1 MCDVNFTRP
10 LPHRHADLLCRADR
24 HGGGVGG
31 GSRSKE
37 VLHGKWRRKHP
48 QVDVESF
55 GSGSGGSGG
64 KKKRKKNKKTS
75 ENGDSI
81 AAVTNFRMI
90 DRYRSIY
97 YATSLGNHEM
107 LVVERPWLHVL
118 RSLPD
123 PIYRK
128 KYGKT

>member
-1 MCDVNFTRP
+1 MLALIVKRFVEATP

-48 QVDVESF
+48 QVEW
-55 GSGSGGSGG
+55 
-64 KKKRKKNKKTS
+64 N
-75 ENGDSI
+75 SI

-128 KYGKT
+128 KYGTCKT

>member
-1 MCDVNFTRP
+1 M
-10 LPHRHADLLCRADR
+10 
-24 HGGGVGG
+24 
-31 GSRSKE
+31 
-37 VLHGKWRRKHP
+37 LHGKWRRKHS
-48 QVDVESF
+48 QVDVES
-55 GSGSGGSGG
+55 GSGSGG
-64 KKKRKKNKKTS
+64 KKKRKKNNKK
-75 ENGDSI
+75 NGDSI

-90 DRYRSIY
+90 DRYRPIY

>member
-1 MCDVNFTRP
+1 MPGNISA
-10 LPHRHADLLCRADR
+10 HAYSVAKSWAQGKD
-24 HGGGVGG
+24 
-31 GSRSKE
+31 SSKL
-37 VLHGKWRRKHP
+37 V
-48 QVDVESF
+48 VE
-55 GSGSGGSGG
+55 GSGG